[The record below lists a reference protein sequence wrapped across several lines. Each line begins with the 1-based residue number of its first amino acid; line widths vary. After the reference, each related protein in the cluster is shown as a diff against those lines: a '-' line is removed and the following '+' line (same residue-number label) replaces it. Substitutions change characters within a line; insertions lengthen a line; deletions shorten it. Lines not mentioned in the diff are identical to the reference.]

1 MSPPARERL
10 LAFKKSQPRAP
21 RLARHMVEAR
31 GLSFAVFSSPEVAG
45 APPLLCINGGM
56 LYSHALLWPALAP
69 LAASRQL
76 ILYDQ
81 RGRGASEVPPAVRNS
96 RIEYDAG
103 DAVAIREA
111 LGIARWDVLG
121 HSWGGGIAMLAAS
134 RDAIGVRRLVLADA
148 VGPTSLWIQSLHADA
163 LARLAGVEREAL
175 AAIDPRMLH
184 ADDPSVHAEYS
195 RAIYPAYF
203 ADHDFAA
210 LFRPPHE
217 ASAAGAAVAATLRR
231 EGYDWQFSVRAIAS
245 RTLVVHGAQDVIPPR
260 LAHEI
265 VALVPRASALLIEG
279 AGHMPFFER
288 PAEFF
293 AAVRE
298 FLDQPDAGS

>member
-1 MSPPARERL
+1 MSPRARDRL
-10 LAFKKSQPRAP
+10 LAFKKSQPRTP
-21 RLARHMVEAR
+21 RLTRSTVDAR
-31 GLSFAVFSSPEVAG
+31 GLSFAVYSSPEVDG

-69 LAASRQL
+69 LASSRQL

-81 RGRGASEVPPAVRNS
+81 RGRGASGVPPAVRNS

-134 RDAIGVRRLVLADA
+134 RDAVGVRRLVLADA
-148 VGPTSLWIQSLHADA
+148 VGPTSEWIPSLHPGA
-163 LARLAGVEREAL
+163 LARLAGADREAL
-175 AAIDPRMLH
+175 AAIDPRTLH
-184 ADDPSVHAEYS
+184 ADDPAVHAEYS

-203 ADHDFAA
+203 ADHGFAA
-210 LFRPPHE
+210 LFRPPHA
-217 ASAAGAAVAATLRR
+217 ASATGAAVASRLRR
-231 EGYDWQFSVRAIAS
+231 EGYDWRPAIREIAA

-260 LAHEI
+260 LAPEI
-265 VALVPRASALLIEG
+265 AGLIPRASVHIIDD

-288 PAEFF
+288 PEHFF
-293 AAVRE
+293 GAVRD
-298 FLDQPDAGS
+298 FLDEPDAGS